1 MPRLVWWRAAA
12 WRARR
17 SPRAARRR
25 RALDQGG
32 RPHGPPAQGGLGQTP
47 RARQHRTAA
56 PHGVRLAALGPHL
69 EPRSA
74 VRDRHLLLFV
84 RTERAAP
91 FAALLAPC
99 ARPQPERA

>member
-12 WRARR
+12 RRARR

-25 RALDQGG
+25 RAHDQGG
-32 RPHGPPAQGGLGQTP
+32 GTTGPAAQGGLGQTP

-56 PHGVRLAALGPHL
+56 PHGVRLAAPGPHL
-69 EPRSA
+69 EPHSA
-74 VRDRHLLLFV
+74 VRDRHLLLFI

-91 FAALLAPC
+91 FAALFAPC
-99 ARPQPERA
+99 